1 MAVSW
6 KICCTFADEIKG
18 KRVTG
23 GIPDI
28 AIVFNSLAS
37 EASDNFFNFFN
48 SLFLFLPYK
57 ISENSI
63 IMQP

>member
-37 EASDNFFNFFN
+37 EASDIFFTFFN
-48 SLFLFLPYK
+48 S
-57 ISENSI
+57 E
-63 IMQP
+63 